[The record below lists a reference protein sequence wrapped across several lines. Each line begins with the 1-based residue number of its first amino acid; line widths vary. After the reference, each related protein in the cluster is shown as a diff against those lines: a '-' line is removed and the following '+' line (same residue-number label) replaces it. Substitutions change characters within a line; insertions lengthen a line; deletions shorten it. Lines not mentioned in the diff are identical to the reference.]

1 MPELPEVAAF
11 KKYFDG
17 TSLKKKILDLEIND
31 SRILKVPSENFAE
44 TIKGQSFGSSQ
55 RIGKYFFANLSQTG
69 VVVFHFGMTGSFHY
83 YKDPEDQPK
92 YAQVIFAFDN
102 SFKLAY
108 ISRRKLGWLDIADSV
123 QEYVQKIK
131 LGEDALSIGFEDF
144 YNKINRG
151 KSFIKPRLMDQ
162 KLMAGVGNWIADEI
176 LYQSKI
182 HPESLIQKLTNADF
196 EVMYQK
202 MQEVLKT
209 AVKLDAVQENYPE
222 HYLVHNR
229 HTGGKCYHTGEE
241 LVKIEVGGRGTFY
254 SPHWQTKK

>member
-1 MPELPEVAAF
+1 M
-11 KKYFDG
+11 
-17 TSLKKKILDLEIND
+17 
-31 SRILKVPSENFAE
+31 
-44 TIKGQSFGSSQ
+44 
-55 RIGKYFFANLSQTG
+55 
-69 VVVFHFGMTGSFHY
+69 VFHFGMTGSFHY

-162 KLMAGVGNWIADEI
+162 KLMEGVGNWIADEI

-209 AVKLDAVQENYPE
+209 AVKLDAVQ
-222 HYLVHNR
+222 
-229 HTGGKCYHTGEE
+229 
-241 LVKIEVGGRGTFY
+241 
-254 SPHWQTKK
+254 